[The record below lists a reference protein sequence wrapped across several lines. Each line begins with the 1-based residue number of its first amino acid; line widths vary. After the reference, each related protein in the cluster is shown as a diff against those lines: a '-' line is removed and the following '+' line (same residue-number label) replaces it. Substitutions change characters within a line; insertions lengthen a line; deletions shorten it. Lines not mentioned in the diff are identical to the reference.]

1 MKMNSSKLIT
11 MSVVVGLIL
20 LVMVA
25 CEAKPL
31 SEEEYIKKY
40 AVELK
45 IDETVD
51 NLELESFNKI
61 IKDKRIIFT
70 NEMHGVNENSIIQ
83 TKVSQY
89 LIDNWGLKYILVEGG
104 YAAGTILNTYIQTGD
119 EELLNQYKKIY
130 LMNKFNNTSYYD
142 YMKSL
147 FEKNKELSEEH
158 KIRIIGIDSI
168 ENVPCVKMFIDLLI
182 KNNPDLSPEQINVL
196 NTFSSEIEEVDIL
209 NSTIEYNVEEN
220 KSKVQQAVNKLE
232 SHITSNDVE
241 YEENLEDSLFELKV
255 ILSNI
260 KNTQEIS
267 GKSLN
272 DHYNKKEFYEVR
284 DKNTYNNFKILDE
297 KFNLEKSYIHYG
309 GSHVY
314 QKEFNGVKYLASYL
328 NDDDELRGKIY
339 SFSTVYNQGGIF
351 KYESCSNETF
361 SNISGDLKR
370 IIKES
375 KLEGK
380 NFILDLSKA
389 SSPFKKAMSKIPFSE
404 YDSNYFEKEVFK
416 NNAGVCTDYVQGII
430 FIDYPT
436 PIQWISLDIFK
447 DKK

>member
-61 IKDKRIIFT
+61 IKDKKIIFT

-182 KNNPDLSPEQINVL
+182 KN
-196 NTFSSEIEEVDIL
+196 
-209 NSTIEYNVEEN
+209 
-220 KSKVQQAVNKLE
+220 
-232 SHITSNDVE
+232 
-241 YEENLEDSLFELKV
+241 
-255 ILSNI
+255 
-260 KNTQEIS
+260 TQEIS
-267 GKSLN
+267 GKPLN

-361 SNISGDLKR
+361 SNISGDLKG
-370 IIKES
+370 IIKGS

>member
-182 KNNPDLSPEQINVL
+182 K
-196 NTFSSEIEEVDIL
+196 
-209 NSTIEYNVEEN
+209 
-220 KSKVQQAVNKLE
+220 K
-232 SHITSNDVE
+232 
-241 YEENLEDSLFELKV
+241 
-255 ILSNI
+255 
-260 KNTQEIS
+260 
-267 GKSLN
+267 
-272 DHYNKKEFYEVR
+272 
-284 DKNTYNNFKILDE
+284 
-297 KFNLEKSYIHYG
+297 
-309 GSHVY
+309 
-314 QKEFNGVKYLASYL
+314 
-328 NDDDELRGKIY
+328 
-339 SFSTVYNQGGIF
+339 
-351 KYESCSNETF
+351 
-361 SNISGDLKR
+361 
-370 IIKES
+370 
-375 KLEGK
+375 
-380 NFILDLSKA
+380 
-389 SSPFKKAMSKIPFSE
+389 
-404 YDSNYFEKEVFK
+404 
-416 NNAGVCTDYVQGII
+416 
-430 FIDYPT
+430 
-436 PIQWISLDIFK
+436 
-447 DKK
+447 